1 MITRIKKVDGS
12 WFYDY
17 AVFDKWVEFMM
28 NEIGIRKQINCYTI
42 IPWNLQFD
50 YYDEATNR
58 ILFINTKP
66 GDSAYNDYWGA
77 FLKDFSKH
85 LRKKGWFEKQ
95 RLPWTNVQWKPCKR
109 LSV

>member
-1 MITRIKKVDGS
+1 
-12 WFYDY
+12 
-17 AVFDKWVEFMM
+17 MM